1 MASGASVH
9 GARQSKDVLPL
20 GLKSPLL
27 EPLRGERARGHD
39 RAGFKWMRE
48 ALVRTREAL
57 QTLSEAEELHRLL
70 FENVP
75 HPRFVYDAITQ
86 RILAVNEA
94 AVRSYGYSRSEFLR
108 MKVTDLEPD
117 GSAEFKEYC
126 GKLSSARF
134 HSNGK
139 YERVFTHRCRSGR
152 LMDIELD
159 AAPIPLRGSMR
170 GRRIFLLL
178 AQDVTAKRRAEQRLR
193 AQHATTCALAE
204 SSTMTEA
211 SSRIF
216 QAICE
221 NLGCDWGELWRVDPA
236 ARVLH
241 CTQVWHPRNERIR
254 NPKSTPQNTVF
265 VCGGGIPGTVWAR
278 NKPVWIADVTRHP
291 ELQRSASVDKY
302 GLRAVFA
309 FPIRLNREVLGVIT
323 IFSRRVLPPDKD
335 LLHLLEDICSQIG
348 QVMGRRRAERQLL
361 ESSEREQQRIGRDL
375 HDGLCQQLAGL
386 AYTAS
391 DLHSKLE
398 KQNDPTAPIARRI
411 AELSRATAVQA
422 RQIAR
427 GLNPVKLGTTG
438 LMAALN
444 ELTSAIRAMFSISCR
459 FEASRPVYVRDHGT
473 AVHLYRIAQEAIHN
487 AITHGKASEIV
498 VTLRRESDSMVLSV
512 LDNGCGISQETC
524 DSEGMGLENMNYRTR
539 AIGARLQFL
548 PRSRRGTIMRCT
560 IPLREGRSK

>member
-1 MASGASVH
+1 MASGAIVH
-9 GARQSKDVLPL
+9 GARQSRAALPL
-20 GLKSPLL
+20 GLKLPALVPLGQDKR
-27 EPLRGERARGHD
+27 PQYD
-39 RAGFKWMRE
+39 NAGFKWMRE

-57 QTLSEAEELHRLL
+57 ETLSEAEELHRLL
-70 FENVP
+70 FEKVP
-75 HPRFVYDAITQ
+75 HPRFVCEAGTQ
-86 RILAVNEA
+86 RILAVNDA
-94 AVRSYGYSRSEFLR
+94 AVRRYGYSRSEFLR
-108 MKVTDLEPD
+108 MKVTDLAWE
-117 GSAEFKEYC
+117 GSSEFKHYC
-126 GKLSSARF
+126 QKLSSPRSIA
-134 HSNGK
+134 NGGQG
-139 YERVFTHRCRSGR
+139 RIFTHCRKDGA
-152 LMDIELD
+152 LIDIEVD
-159 AAPIPLRGSMR
+159 AALIPLRGSLR
-170 GRRIFLLL
+170 GRRVFLLL
-178 AQDVTAKRRAEQRLR
+178 AQDVTEKRRAERRLR

-221 NLGCDWGELWRVDPA
+221 NLGCDWGELWRVDPS

-241 CTQVWHPRNERIR
+241 CTQVWHPEHQRLRNTKPAAR
-254 NPKSTPQNTVF
+254 NTVF

-278 NKPVWIADVTRHP
+278 NKPVWIADVTQHP

-361 ESSEREQQRIGRDL
+361 EITEREQQRIGRDL
-375 HDGLCQQLAGL
+375 HDGLCQQLAGI
-386 AYTAS
+386 AYSAS
-391 DLHSKLE
+391 DLQCRLE
-398 KQNDPTAPIARRI
+398 KKYRPEAMIAARI

-459 FEASRPVYVRDHGT
+459 FEASRSVHIRDHGT

-487 AITHGKASEIV
+487 AITHGKATEILV
-498 VTLRRESDSMVLSV
+498 SLRREHDNILLSV
-512 LDNGCGISQETC
+512 MDNGCGIRGDPGEG
-524 DSEGMGLENMNYRTR
+524 EGMGLENMNYRAR
-539 AIGARLQFL
+539 AIGAQLKFM
-548 PRSRRGTIMRCT
+548 PRPRGGTSMRCT
-560 IPLREGRSK
+560 MPQREGRLK

>member
-1 MASGASVH
+1 
-9 GARQSKDVLPL
+9 
-20 GLKSPLL
+20 
-27 EPLRGERARGHD
+27 
-39 RAGFKWMRE
+39 MRE

-70 FENVP
+70 FEKVP
-75 HPRFVYDAITQ
+75 HPRFVCEAGTQ
-86 RILAVNEA
+86 RILAVNDA
-94 AVRSYGYSRSEFLR
+94 AVRRYGYSRSEFLR
-108 MKVTDLEPD
+108 MKVTNLAPQ
-117 GSAEFKEYC
+117 GSSEFKEYC
-126 GKLSSARF
+126 RKVSSPRFSAAGKQGRVFSHRRKDGKLI
-134 HSNGK
+134 
-139 YERVFTHRCRSGR
+139 
-152 LMDIELD
+152 DIEVD
-159 AAPIPLRGSMR
+159 AALIPLRGSLR
-170 GRRIFLLL
+170 GRRVFLLL
-178 AQDVTAKRRAEQRLR
+178 AQDVTQKRRAEQRLR
-193 AQHATTCALAE
+193 AQHATTTALAE

-221 NLGCDWGELWRVDPA
+221 NLGCDWGELWRVDPS

-241 CTQVWHPRNERIR
+241 CTQVWHPESHRLQNTAPAVR
-254 NPKSTPQNTVF
+254 NTVF

-278 NKPVWIADVTRHP
+278 NKPVWIADVTQHP
-291 ELQRSASVDKY
+291 ELQRSATVDKY

-323 IFSRRVLPPDKD
+323 IFSRRVLPPDRD

-361 ESSEREQQRIGRDL
+361 EITEREQQRIGRDL
-375 HDGLCQQLAGL
+375 HDGLCQQLAGI
-386 AYTAS
+386 AYSAS
-391 DLHSKLE
+391 DLQSKLE
-398 KQNDPTAPIARRI
+398 KKCPPEAMIAARI

-459 FEASRPVYVRDHGT
+459 FEAARPVHVRDHGT

-487 AITHGKASEIV
+487 SITHGKATEILV
-498 VTLRRESDSMVLSV
+498 SLRRKRDSIVLSV
-512 LDNGCGISQETC
+512 MDNGCGLHADC
-524 DSEGMGLENMNYRTR
+524 GDSEGMGLENMNYRAR
-539 AIGARLQFL
+539 AVGAQLQFM
-548 PRSRRGTIMRCT
+548 PRPRGGTSVRCT
-560 IPLREGRSK
+560 MPQKEGRLK

>member
-1 MASGASVH
+1 MASEVTVH

-20 GLKSPLL
+20 GLKLSSLIPLGR
-27 EPLRGERARGHD
+27 EKIRRHD
-39 RAGFKWMRE
+39 SAGFKWMRE

-75 HPRFVYDAITQ
+75 HPRFVCDGSGL

-94 AVRSYGYSRSEFLR
+94 AVRSYGYSRAEFLR
-108 MKVTDLEPD
+108 MKVTDLSPE
-117 GSAEFKEYC
+117 GTSEFKDFC
-126 GKLSSARF
+126 TRLSSPKF
-134 HSNGK
+134 LGNGRLG
-139 YERVFTHRCRSGR
+139 RVFTHRRKDGKPI
-152 LMDIELD
+152 DIEID
-159 AAPIPLRGSMR
+159 AAPIPLRGSMQ
-170 GRRIFLLL
+170 GRRVFLLL
-178 AQDVTAKRRAEQRLR
+178 AQDVTEKRRAEQRLR

-221 NLGCDWGELWRVDPA
+221 NLGCDWGELWRVDPS

-241 CTQVWHPRNERIR
+241 CTQVWHPRNQRLRTAKPAAR
-254 NPKSTPQNTVF
+254 NRVF

-291 ELQRSASVDKY
+291 ELQRSASVDQY

-323 IFSRRVLPPDKD
+323 IFSRRVLPPDRD

-361 ESSEREQQRIGRDL
+361 EITEREQQRIGRDL
-375 HDGLCQQLAGL
+375 HDGLCQQLAGI

-391 DLHSKLE
+391 DLQSKLE
-398 KQNDPTAPIARRI
+398 KRLPPEAVIAARI

-444 ELTSAIRAMFSISCR
+444 ELTSAIQAMFSISCR
-459 FEASRPVYVRDHGT
+459 FEASRPVHVRDHGT
-473 AVHLYRIAQEAIHN
+473 AVHLYRIVQEAIHN
-487 AITHGKASEIV
+487 AVTHGKATEIV
-498 VTLRRESDSMVLSV
+498 VSLRRQRDNLVLAV
-512 LDNGCGISQETC
+512 IDNGCGIGREAA
-524 DSEGMGLENMNYRTR
+524 DGEGMGLENMKYRAR
-539 AIGARLQFL
+539 AIGAQLQL
-548 PRSRRGTIMRCT
+548 SPRARGGTIMRCT
-560 IPLREGRSK
+560 MPLKERTLK